1 MQSAAIALLR
11 RRDFRRL
18 YAAVAISELGDAF
31 HYIALMWIALV
42 KGGPLGVAAVRLAD
56 SIPAIVF
63 GFHGGIVADRWNR
76 KRTMVSADL
85 VRGIILVPVAI
96 AAIEDRLP
104 LWGLIVAAFV
114 LETATSYFVPA
125 YGAMVPALVDRGNV
139 QEANGL
145 LSATTNAL
153 SIGGWAATAALLAI
167 MPIGGFFA
175 LNSLSF
181 FLSAVF
187 IATVRYDSAGP
198 SLQTERPSLREAFSA
213 LRPLPIL
220 AASVIVLAGAQTIS
234 AGTWIA
240 GVPEMVR
247 TTFHRGPA
255 GYSMVMVGWAV
266 GAIAVGAIL
275 ARYPVEQKTRASI
288 LIWILYLPAFGLFA
302 VGHSLALAILG
313 AIVAGFA
320 GTGAMILLSSAAQE
334 SVSDNVLGRVMG
346 LIALVGRGSHATGL
360 LFISPLFAIFAPN
373 ALFGAAALAIPLI
386 AVLGAWRATAAEKQR
401 WIASAAAK
409 LTSR

>member
-1 MQSAAIALLR
+1 MQERAIDLLR

-18 YAAVAISELGDAF
+18 YTAVAISELGDAF

-42 KGGPLGVAAVRLAD
+42 QGGPLGVAAVRLAD

-85 VRGIILVPVAI
+85 IRGIILVPVAL

-125 YGAMVPALVDRGNV
+125 YGAIVPALVDRSNV
-139 QEANGL
+139 QEANSL
-145 LSATTNAL
+145 LSATANAL
-153 SIGGWAATAALLAI
+153 SVGGWAATAALLAI
-167 MPIGGFFA
+167 MPIGTFFA

-181 FLSAVF
+181 FLSAIF
-187 IATVRYDSAGP
+187 IATVRYEGAGAP
-198 SLQTERPSLREAFSA
+198 SSGEPKHLREAFSA
-213 LRPLPIL
+213 LRPLPVL
-220 AASVIVLAGAQTIS
+220 TASVIVLAGAQTIS

-240 GVPEMVR
+240 GVPETVR
-247 TTFHRGPA
+247 TVLHGGPG

-266 GAIAVGAIL
+266 GAIGVGAIL
-275 ARYPVEQKTRASI
+275 ARYPLERKARASI

-302 VGHSLALAILG
+302 LGHSFALAIPG
-313 AIVAGFA
+313 AIIAGFA

-334 SVSDNVLGRVMG
+334 QVSDNVLGRVMG
-346 LIALVGRGSHATGL
+346 LIALVGRGAHATGL
-360 LFISPLFAIFAPN
+360 LFVSPLFAIFAPN
-373 ALFGAAALAIPLI
+373 ALFGAAALAIPAI
-386 AVLGAWRATAAEKQR
+386 ALLGIWRAAAAEKRR
-401 WIASAAAK
+401 WIASGAGNLASK
-409 LTSR
+409 